1 MPISRRYRFVIRR
14 RGQPANER
22 TLIPTV
28 MPKGVTH
35 IHPVLSITFCSNAA
49 MLDFAAVTSSL
60 PIDFLFRITGRSD
73 VYESTLSAF
82 PRGTSIPNGAHIAR
96 MLRLSCLTTAYAD
109 LWQEYAL
116 EHGEDLRSQRWASDD
131 ARLYND
137 VEFAWSAL
145 PGDWAWPCPLRTD
158 FARRQALLEID
169 VLVAQALGLT
179 LEQLLTIY
187 RVQFPVM
194 RGYELVDEYDAR
206 GTRILN
212 TARKDPGATELR
224 ALRQEATGTP
234 DGQPTAPL
242 TATWPIDNGLTTT
255 TKTFHPP
262 FTRVDR
268 EEDYRKAWEFF
279 SADAKAANTP

>member
-1 MPISRRYRFVIRR
+1 V
-14 RGQPANER
+14 
-22 TLIPTV
+22 
-28 MPKGVTH
+28 
-35 IHPVLSITFCSNAA
+35 
-49 MLDFAAVTSSL
+49 
-60 PIDFLFRITGRSD
+60 
-73 VYESTLSAF
+73 
-82 PRGTSIPNGAHIAR
+82 
-96 MLRLSCLTTAYAD
+96 
-109 LWQEYAL
+109 
-116 EHGEDLRSQRWASDD
+116 SDD
-131 ARLYND
+131 ARLHND
-137 VEFAWSAL
+137 VEFAWSDL
-145 PGDWAWPCPLRTD
+145 PDDWSWHCPLRTD

-224 ALRQEATGTP
+224 TLRHEATGTP

-242 TATWPIDNGLTTT
+242 TATWPIDNGLATV

-279 SADAKAANTP
+279 EKS

>member
-1 MPISRRYRFVIRR
+1 
-14 RGQPANER
+14 
-22 TLIPTV
+22 
-28 MPKGVTH
+28 
-35 IHPVLSITFCSNAA
+35 
-49 MLDFAAVTSSL
+49 
-60 PIDFLFRITGRSD
+60 
-73 VYESTLSAF
+73 
-82 PRGTSIPNGAHIAR
+82 
-96 MLRLSCLTTAYAD
+96 
-109 LWQEYAL
+109 
-116 EHGEDLRSQRWASDD
+116 
-131 ARLYND
+131 
-137 VEFAWSAL
+137 
-145 PGDWAWPCPLRTD
+145 
-158 FARRQALLEID
+158 
-169 VLVAQALGLT
+169 
-179 LEQLLTIY
+179 
-187 RVQFPVM
+187 M

-279 SADAKAANTP
+279 EKS

>member
-1 MPISRRYRFVIRR
+1 MK
-14 RGQPANER
+14 A
-22 TLIPTV
+22 
-28 MPKGVTH
+28 
-35 IHPVLSITFCSNAA
+35 
-49 MLDFAAVTSSL
+49 AAV
-60 PIDFLFRITGRSD
+60 
-73 VYESTLSAF
+73 
-82 PRGTSIPNGAHIAR
+82 R

-109 LWQEYAL
+109 LWREYAL
-116 EHGEDLRSQRWASDD
+116 EQGEDLRSQRWASDD
-131 ARLYND
+131 ARLRNY

-145 PGDWAWPCPLRTD
+145 PDDWEWHCPLRTD
-158 FARRQALLEID
+158 FARRQTLLEID

-187 RVQFPVM
+187 RVQFPTM
-194 RGYELVDEYDAR
+194 RSYELVDEYDAR

-224 ALRQEATGTP
+224 TLRHEATGTP

-242 TATWPIDNGLTTT
+242 TATWPIDKGLTTV

-268 EEDYRKAWEFF
+268 EEDYRVAWEFF
-279 SADAKAANTP
+279 EKR